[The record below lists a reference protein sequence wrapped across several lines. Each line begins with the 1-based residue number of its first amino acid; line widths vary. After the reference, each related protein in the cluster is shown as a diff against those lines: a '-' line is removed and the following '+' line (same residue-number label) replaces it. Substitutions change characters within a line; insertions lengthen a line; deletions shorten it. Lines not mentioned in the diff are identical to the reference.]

1 MDLIKDIFSIIT
13 IPASL
18 MSILNWLA
26 GLSAILV
33 LIIFNDQ
40 LVQKLTKNRLS
51 LEKTVKGF
59 LIGMRETVQLR
70 EGVQPWTFNR
80 KIKKV
85 GAYAFCAALAY
96 GCIIFSAL
104 SISSVLMFILKKN
117 VLTLDKAALAWG
129 IILIFGWAA
138 RFAYVETRLAFKNAK
153 SI

>member
-1 MDLIKDIFSIIT
+1 MSFLKEILPFVTIPTSLAPVMDWLVALSIIL
-13 IPASL
+13 SL
-18 MSILNWLA
+18 MVYINEHLKKLTENK
-26 GLSAILV
+26 LSFEKIVKGV
-33 LIIFNDQ
+33 LIG
-40 LVQKLTKNRLS
+40 VRTS
-51 LEKTVKGF
+51 
-59 LIGMRETVQLR
+59 VQLQ
-70 EGVQPWTFNR
+70 EGIEPWTTNR

-85 GAYAFCAALAY
+85 GAYAFCAALGY

-129 IILIFGWAA
+129 IILIFTWAA

>member
-33 LIIFNDQ
+33 LTIFNDQ
-40 LVQKLTKNRLS
+40 LVQKITKNRLS
-51 LEKTVKGF
+51 LEKIVKGF
-59 LIGMRETVQLR
+59 LAGIRDTVQLR
-70 EGVQPWTFNR
+70 EGVEPWTFNR

-85 GAYAFCAALAY
+85 GAYAFCGALSY
-96 GCIIFSAL
+96 GCAVFSAL
-104 SISSVLMFILKKN
+104 SMSSVFLFILKKN
-117 VLTLDKAALAWG
+117 VLTLDKTLLALA
-129 IILIFGWAA
+129 IILIFTWAA
-138 RFAYVETRLAFKNAK
+138 RFAYVETRIAFKNAK